1 MKRFRSAFE
10 FNFATFLDKEQI
22 PYEYET
28 IKFRYQPKKK
38 TYTPDFYLPDYRMYI
53 ETKGRF
59 VTEDRAKH
67 LLMKEQYPDLDIRL
81 VFQNAKEK
89 LYKGSKTSYGE
100 WCDQHGLKYAEGEM
114 PLSWRK
120 NG

>member
-1 MKRFRSAFE
+1 MKHFRSAFE
-10 FNFATFLDKEQI
+10 FNFATFLDREHI
-22 PYEYET
+22 PYEYELV
-28 IKFRYQPKKK
+28 KFKYKPKKR
-38 TYTPDFYLPDYRMYI
+38 TYTPDFYLPDYKMYI
-53 ETKGRF
+53 ETKGLF

-67 LLMKEQYPDLDIRL
+67 LLMQEQYPDLDIRF
-81 VFQNAKEK
+81 VFQNAKNK

-100 WCDQHGLKYAEGEM
+100 WCDKHGFKYAEEEL